1 MDSHQPNSR
10 SDKELLDLIRVADSF
25 AFKELYDR
33 YWEVLL
39 DMAYKRLG
47 YVEIAEEVVQDIF
60 VSLFLR
66 REKLDIKSSLEG
78 YLKNALKYKIFDV
91 FRSMASH
98 NRYVTNLLNQPQPY
112 NVTPENSLEAKEL
125 SQEITS
131 ATDRL
136 PFKCREVFLLSRIEQ
151 MSNKSIAEK
160 LGISVS
166 TVEKHIGK
174 AMSIMKTGFRNYNAG

>member
-1 MDSHQPNSR
+1 MKSNQPNSHN
-10 SDKELLDLIRVADSF
+10 DAELLGLIRTADSM

-33 YWEVLL
+33 YWEELL

-66 REKLDIKSSLEG
+66 REQLEITSSLEG

-91 FRSMASH
+91 FRSMATH
-98 NRYVTNLLNQPQPY
+98 NRYVTTLLHQPMPY
-112 NVTPENSLEAKEL
+112 CPTPESSLEAKEL
-125 SQEITS
+125 SHKITLV
-131 ATDRL
+131 TDSL
-136 PFKCREVFLLSRIEQ
+136 PFKCREVFLLSRVEE
-151 MSNKSIAEK
+151 MSNKSIAQK

-174 AMSIMKTGFRNYNAG
+174 AMNIMKMGFRKFNAG